1 LPWFGREN
9 RRAATRHR
17 YDGSDTWIGLEGSL
31 KRPCQILDI
40 SRTGVRLKVANA
52 HSLPST
58 FTLILSKNSSGRRG
72 ARLIWRN
79 GNEVGAEFLVNSSA
93 ILRSTTDPSGANSS
107 SASRSTSDPPRVNSS
122 PASRLSTGAAETEK
136 SQRGKVIGNV
146 ISDKTKT
153 EDSSKP
159 SDLSE
164 QLGRFYREKHSK
176 KGKKKRMDLSQ
187 LRKKLGPDHVALIHA
202 LRDVDPESPDGK
214 ELASIIAGL

>member
-1 LPWFGREN
+1 
-9 RRAATRHR
+9 
-17 YDGSDTWIGLEGSL
+17 
-31 KRPCQILDI
+31 
-40 SRTGVRLKVANA
+40 
-52 HSLPST
+52 
-58 FTLILSKNSSGRRG
+58 
-72 ARLIWRN
+72 
-79 GNEVGAEFLVNSSA
+79 
-93 ILRSTTDPSGANSS
+93 
-107 SASRSTSDPPRVNSS
+107 
-122 PASRLSTGAAETEK
+122 LSTGAAETEK